1 MHLCAG
7 SNGKNP
13 CFSDKGGPLNVQEQ
27 ESGLYSVVGV
37 TSGDWACSGPGYP
50 EVFARV
56 TASLDWIQCVTQGA
70 QDTKC
75 VDVTTTTEIP
85 DIETT
90 TKGTHQ
96 DTVDTSATTTR
107 RTTTRKTTTT

>member
-13 CFSDKGGPLNVQEQ
+13 CFSDKGGPLTVQEQ
-27 ESGLYSVVGV
+27 ESGLYAVVGV

-56 TASLDWIQCVTQGA
+56 TSSLDWIQCVTQGA
-70 QDTKC
+70 QD
-75 VDVTTTTEIP
+75 
-85 DIETT
+85 
-90 TKGTHQ
+90 
-96 DTVDTSATTTR
+96 
-107 RTTTRKTTTT
+107 